1 MKKIILFL
9 SVSLF
14 ALSLVAQ
21 TNFRDITY
29 KEALA
34 AAKAEKKLVFIDFY
48 TSWCGPCKMLAPSVD
63 KLAAEHPEAKV
74 VKVDVD
80 QENALAMQY
89 GVQSIPTLIVFKNG
103 QPVNRQMGF
112 VPYEALENMLK

>member
-1 MKKIILFL
+1 
-9 SVSLF
+9 
-14 ALSLVAQ
+14 
-21 TNFRDITY
+21 
-29 KEALA
+29 
-34 AAKAEKKLVFIDFY
+34 
-48 TSWCGPCKMLAPSVD
+48 MLAPSVD
-63 KLAAEHPEAKV
+63 KLSAEHPEAKV

>member
-1 MKKIILFL
+1 MSNVLH
-9 SVSLF
+9 VN
-14 ALSLVAQ
+14 AQ
-21 TNFRDITY
+21 EFNDLISNNG
-29 KEALA
+29 
-34 AAKAEKKLVFIDFY
+34 LVFVDFFA
-48 TSWCGPCKMLAPSVD
+48 SWCGPCKMLAPSVD
-63 KLAAEHPEAKV
+63 KLAAEHLEAKV